1 MEPIKKRES
10 TLEVLRRL
18 QAQNA
23 MSIPEMYKKA
33 PVILRVEDVL
43 DRDRLERLNPQ
54 KSRIIPTGKPA
65 EGIMILNEIKNTEKQ
80 LRSGKSYFDVY
91 YELRKKEDKLVNF
104 YDNTQD
110 KENLPEEVIRKVKE
124 IKNKLSKL

>member
-1 MEPIKKRES
+1 
-10 TLEVLRRL
+10 
-18 QAQNA
+18 
-23 MSIPEMYKKA
+23 
-33 PVILRVEDVL
+33 
-43 DRDRLERLNPQ
+43 
-54 KSRIIPTGKPA
+54 
-65 EGIMILNEIKNTEKQ
+65 MILNEIKNTEKQ